1 MSPLSPVRPLPL
13 VPFGRKSAR
22 LAALALALFAVSACG
37 SDDDNDS
44 PTAPAVTLD
53 VTTETPVVTIIR
65 TVNPVQQVS
74 ATVTGSSDTG
84 LSWTA
89 FDPSIATVS
98 GDGTVTAVADGETF
112 VTATSTADP
121 TQQISVVIKVISTVV
136 SVDPTA
142 TFSWVG
148 GPTRQITAT
157 VENNNNTAVTW
168 SSSNTAVAT
177 VSSEG
182 VVTPVTAG
190 SANIIAT
197 SVADPIKAA
206 TTSITVDPAATS
218 ATVVT
223 SGVAVTGIA
232 APTGTNRMYAI
243 VVPPGA
249 TQLKVTTAG
258 ANGDV
263 DLFIRPAVE
272 PTNTSSG
279 SLAHSWN
286 AGSGE
291 SITLSN
297 PEPRI
302 YYILLDAYEG
312 YSDLTLTA
320 TVTGG

>member
-44 PTAPAVTLD
+44 PTEPVATLD

-142 TFSWVG
+142 SFSWVG

-168 SSSNTAVAT
+168 SSSNPAVAT
-177 VSSEG
+177 VSSTG
-182 VVTPVTAG
+182 VVTPVATG
-190 SANIIAT
+190 STNIIAT

-206 TTSITVDPAATS
+206 TTTFKVDPAPGAE
-218 ATVVT
+218 TVLT
-223 SGVAVTGIA
+223 SGTAVTGLSAATDVLTFFRIA
-232 APTGTNRMYAI
+232 
-243 VVPPGA
+243 VPPGA
-249 TQLKVTTAG
+249 TSLKIETAG
-258 ANGDV
+258 ANGDADLYVNVGEPV
-263 DLFIRPAVE
+263 DFDNWVDASG
-272 PTNTSSG
+272 SSG
-279 SLAHSWN
+279 SN
-286 AGSGE
+286 E
-291 SITLSN
+291 SVTFDN
-297 PEPRI
+297 PQPRI
-302 YYILLDAYEG
+302 YYVMVHAWAGFTGL
-312 YSDLTLTA
+312 SVTA